1 MVKNLKNKSLYNNL
15 KILGG
20 VFLVVVIVCLI
31 YNIMN
36 INLKEGFKGGKK
48 KQLRGKKEE
57 LNGGS
62 QTSSKQDLREL
73 LNVAEGM
80 IEKMNV

>member
-31 YNIMN
+31 YNMMN
-36 INLKEGFKGGKK
+36 INLREGYKNKNKKPSNKKPSNKEPSN
-48 KQLRGKKEE
+48 KES
-57 LNGGS
+57 L
-62 QTSSKQDLREL
+62 KDL

-80 IEKMNV
+80 IERMDV

>member
-31 YNIMN
+31 YNMMN
-36 INLKEGFKGGKK
+36 INLREGYKNKNKKSPNKEPSNKDSLK
-48 KQLRGKKEE
+48 
-57 LNGGS
+57 
-62 QTSSKQDLREL
+62 DL

-80 IEKMNV
+80 IERMDV

>member
-31 YNIMN
+31 YNMMN
-36 INLKEGFKGGKK
+36 INLKEGFKDKNKSNKK
-48 KQLRGKKEE
+48 STNKES
-57 LNGGS
+57 L
-62 QTSSKQDLREL
+62 KDL
-73 LNVAEGM
+73 LNAAEGM
-80 IEKMNV
+80 IENMEI

>member
-31 YNIMN
+31 YNMMN
-36 INLKEGFKGGKK
+36 INLREGYKNKKSWNKEPSN
-48 KQLRGKKEE
+48 KES
-57 LNGGS
+57 L
-62 QTSSKQDLREL
+62 KDL

-80 IEKMNV
+80 IERMDV

>member
-31 YNIMN
+31 YNMMN
-36 INLKEGFKGGKK
+36 INLREGYKNKNKKSSNKEPSN
-48 KQLRGKKEE
+48 KES
-57 LNGGS
+57 L
-62 QTSSKQDLREL
+62 KDL

-80 IEKMNV
+80 IERMDV

>member
-36 INLKEGFKGGKK
+36 INLKEGFKGSKK
-48 KQLRGKKEE
+48 KQLSGKKEE
-57 LNGGS
+57 LNGDS

>member
-31 YNIMN
+31 YNMMN
-36 INLKEGFKGGKK
+36 INLREGYKNKNKKSQNKEPSNKDSLK
-48 KQLRGKKEE
+48 
-57 LNGGS
+57 
-62 QTSSKQDLREL
+62 DL

-80 IEKMNV
+80 IERMDV